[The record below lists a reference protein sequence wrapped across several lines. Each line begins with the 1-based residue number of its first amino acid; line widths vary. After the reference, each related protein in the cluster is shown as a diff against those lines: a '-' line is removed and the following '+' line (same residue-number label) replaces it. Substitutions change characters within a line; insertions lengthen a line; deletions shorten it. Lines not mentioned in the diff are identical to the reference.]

1 MFSQL
6 RSARIAVVLS
16 AATYVLFVERLF
28 LDFRYVSLEMEAVD
42 AIMPF
47 TAPYMGISLI
57 IFGLWMWGLLAAVQ
71 EKRGAFISLLVFNL
85 LALLLGVSTLLF
97 LCPTPCQ
104 TGAPLADILDWSMSA
119 IAIAASIS
127 AVMVYFGK
135 RQTLQAVEQV

>member
-1 MFSQL
+1 MFKQL
-6 RSARIAVVLS
+6 RNTRIAVVLS
-16 AATYVLFVERLF
+16 AVTYVLFVERLF

-47 TAPYMGISLI
+47 TTPYMGVSLI
-57 IFGLWMWGLLAAVQ
+57 IFGVWIWGLLAAVQ
-71 EKRGAFISLLVFNL
+71 EKRGAFIMLLVCNL
-85 LALLLGVSTLLF
+85 LALLLGVSTLAF

-119 IAIAASIS
+119 IAIAASVS